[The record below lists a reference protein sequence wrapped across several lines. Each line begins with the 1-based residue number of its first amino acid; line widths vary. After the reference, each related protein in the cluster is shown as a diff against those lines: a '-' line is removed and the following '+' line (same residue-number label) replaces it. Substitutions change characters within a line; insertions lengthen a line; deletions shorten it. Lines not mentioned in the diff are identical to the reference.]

1 MNSDRFG
8 VIAFFGILVPGS
20 YLTGIF
26 VFAIASI
33 LELAGLNGHCNVGA
47 FVTQNIVFSSSVFFF
62 ISYLIGI
69 LIRLFAPHY
78 VDNLSTF
85 YLFNIRRDKKAWGKE
100 VFPYKERVVSGL
112 KKYGMAKIPEFME
125 RLNPSYGDNDNTP
138 FLNYCKW
145 FIDANDPALSR
156 EVQEA
161 EALVRFLSGT
171 TLALLIALPLS
182 VSFLVAFTLR
192 GSNLFAV
199 VYGGLFLMEVFSLC
213 LILER
218 FKYQRRREVIMVWS
232 CVYLIVNGGTPIS
245 ASGSRLHMIDT
256 VFFSVKVQKDDSKIK

>member
-33 LELAGLNGHCNVGA
+33 LELSGLNGHCQTVA
-47 FVTQNIVFSSSVFFF
+47 FITQNIVFSTSVFFF
-62 ISYLIGI
+62 ISYLVGV
-69 LIRLFAPHY
+69 LVRLFAPHY

-85 YLFNIRRDKKAWGKE
+85 YLFHIRRNKKVWGKD

-125 RLNPSYGDNDNTP
+125 RLNPNYGDNGNTP

-171 TLALLIALPLS
+171 TLALLISLPLS
-182 VSFLVAFTLR
+182 VFFLVAFGLR
-192 GSNLFAV
+192 GANLFTV
-199 VYGGLFLMEVFSLC
+199 VYGGLFLMEVLSLC

-232 CVYLIVNGGTPIS
+232 CVYLIVNGGTPTS
-245 ASGSRLHMIDT
+245 ASGGRQNMSDT
-256 VFFSVKVQKDDSKIK
+256 VFFSKK